1 MNFEYTKIKPIK
13 LRDIEKD
20 ERWLQE
26 RISDDPAILGLG
38 DLIVLQRER
47 AQSSGGRIDF
57 LMYEPEDQTR
67 YEVEVMLGTLDE
79 SHIIRTIE
87 YWDIERRRFPNYE
100 HRAVIVAEDI
110 TNRFF
115 NIISI
120 LNRSVPIIAL
130 QLNAFVVESKL
141 VLNFVK
147 ILDLAQEEDPNEEE
161 ISEQTDR
168 KYWENRANKQ
178 SMHVMDLIISEFSN
192 GINKARIT
200 YNKSHV
206 ALGTIGKNFAWFH
219 PRKGPRVHIQLH
231 MGSDNLEAIASEF
244 EALGIENGIRGK
256 KTITMVI
263 TEDELTQHKE
273 KFISVFKA
281 AEESTRR

>member
-1 MNFEYTKIKPIK
+1 MTFEYAKIKPVK

-20 ERWLQE
+20 ERWLQAK
-26 RISDDPAILGLG
+26 ISEDPSILGLG
-38 DLIVLQRER
+38 DLVVLQKEKT
-47 AQSSGGRIDF
+47 QLSGGRIDF
-57 LMYEPEDQTR
+57 LMYEPEEQTR

-87 YWDIERRRFPNYE
+87 YWDIERRRYPNFE

-130 QLNAFVVESKL
+130 QLNAFVLENKL

-147 ILDLAQEEDPNEEE
+147 ILDLAQEEDPNEEA
-161 ISEQTDR
+161 SEQTDR

-178 SMHVMDLIISEFSN
+178 SLKVMDLIIAELSLASS
-192 GINKARIT
+192 KVRVT
-200 YNKSHV
+200 YNKSHI
-206 ALGTIGKNFAWFH
+206 ALGSVGKNFTWFH
-219 PRKGPRVHIQLH
+219 PRKGARLHIQLLTAPDH
-231 MGSDNLEAIASEF
+231 RESLVAELEEI
-244 EALGIENGIRGK
+244 GIESSVRGK
-256 KTITMVI
+256 QSIALVV
-263 TEDELTQHKE
+263 TEDEFLQNKE
-273 KFISVFKA
+273 KIVSVFRIG
-281 AEESTRR
+281 EEITKK

>member
-1 MNFEYTKIKPIK
+1 MSLEYTKIKPVK
-13 LRDIEKD
+13 LREVQKD

-26 RISDDPAILGLG
+26 KISEDPTILGLG
-38 DLIVLQRER
+38 DLVVLQRER
-47 AQSSGGRIDF
+47 VQSSGGRIDF
-57 LMYEPEDQTR
+57 LMYEPEEQTR

-87 YWDIERRRFPNYE
+87 YWDIERRRYPNFE

-130 QLNAFVVESKL
+130 QLNAFVVENKL

-168 KYWENRANKQ
+168 RYWENRANKQ
-178 SMHVMDLIISEFSN
+178 SLKVMDLIISELSQAN
-192 GINKARIT
+192 SKVRVA
-200 YNKSHV
+200 YNKGHIAFGS
-206 ALGTIGKNFAWFH
+206 IGKNFAWFH
-219 PRKGPRVHIQLH
+219 PRKGSRLHVQLH
-231 MGSDNLEAIASEF
+231 IGPDNREPIVSELEE
-244 EALGIENGIRGK
+244 LGIESAVRGK
-256 KTITMVI
+256 KSITLVI
-263 TEDELTQHKE
+263 TEDEFLQHKE
-273 KFISVFKA
+273 KLVSVFKV
-281 AEESTRR
+281 AEDSTKR